1 MKTAEQIASVIA
13 VRNHL
18 SMLLN
23 GTRNVIK
30 KNEVSVIGNLI
41 QRLDA
46 EIVQASLGLFS
57 GQVAAVA
64 SAADDVDIQKKVAEA
79 KAKMAALKASPAGA
93 AIKDAVKKAATSEKE
108 VKEAVKNARVKKAS
122 VKRAAAEQ
130 PQEDMEDA

>member
-30 KNEVSVIGNLI
+30 KNEVSTIGNLI

-64 SAADDVDIQKKVAEA
+64 TAADEVDIQKKVAEA
-79 KAKMAALKASPAGA
+79 KAKMAALKAGPAGA
-93 AIKDAVKKAATSEKE
+93 VVKDAIKKAATSEKE
-108 VKEAVKNARVKKAS
+108 VKEAVKAARVKKAS
-122 VKRAAAEQ
+122 VKRAAPE
-130 PQEDMEDA
+130 PQEDAEDV